1 MIPKGIEP
9 DHINLAVKEID
20 RRGVPVH
27 RESVH
32 YDLLYNGK
40 KYPPKYVISLASQFA
55 SGDELAPEDFNAVE
69 AKSFLQ
75 RRGYRIIDRRS
86 ENVVKVV
93 KSLIPDENIRE
104 KCLKI
109 FSECLIKADESGST
123 KWGVHV
129 KKDRIRLLVGS
140 LIVCTVIKD
149 KIWMALDR
157 EMLESTGSVRDIIES
172 SGYWTWD
179 TEDYPEYSQVPTL
192 NGYYEVID
200 ESFYLWA
207 ELKKLHFE
215 LIRKTGE
222 KYKNLQVKSQ
232 KHHEPA
238 LIAYIQDTYDLS
250 LPLPEHGKF
259 IDTENES
266 EEIDKTNTEIDKLNI
281 PETEKDALIKS
292 RVGQGRFRTEQKIYW
307 KNHCAVTGCTLID
320 LLKASHIKPWR
331 DGSNEERLDKYNGLL
346 LVPNLD
352 NAFDKGYISFGN
364 DGSILI
370 SEKLN
375 EEQLNSLGI
384 DGTLSLSR
392 IEKQHHIYLDY
403 HRKRIFK
410 K

>member
-1 MIPKGIEP
+1 MIPKDIKP
-9 DHINLAVKEID
+9 DHIDLAVKEIES
-20 RRGVPVH
+20 RGVPVH
-27 RESVH
+27 RESVY
-32 YDLLYNGK
+32 YDLVYKGK
-40 KYPPKYVISLASQFA
+40 KYPPKYILSLASRFA
-55 SGDELAPEDFNAVE
+55 TGDELSSEAFDATE

-75 RRGYRIIDRRS
+75 KKGYQIVDRRS
-86 ENVVKVV
+86 ANVEKVV

-109 FSECLIKADESGST
+109 FSECLIQADESGSS

-140 LIVCTVIKD
+140 LIVCTVTKG

-179 TEDYPEYSQVPTL
+179 TKDYPEYSQVPTR
-192 NGYYEVID
+192 NGYYEVNE
-200 ESFYLWA
+200 ESFYLWD
-207 ELKKLHFE
+207 ELKKNHFE
-215 LIRKTGE
+215 LIRKVGE

-266 EEIDKTNTEIDKLNI
+266 EEIDKTKAVLDKLNI

-352 NAFDKGYISFGN
+352 SAFDKGYILPSRCFYNMFGSVN
-364 DGSILI
+364 PKHS
-370 SEKLN
+370 
-375 EEQLNSLGI
+375 
-384 DGTLSLSR
+384 
-392 IEKQHHIYLDY
+392 
-403 HRKRIFK
+403 
-410 K
+410 